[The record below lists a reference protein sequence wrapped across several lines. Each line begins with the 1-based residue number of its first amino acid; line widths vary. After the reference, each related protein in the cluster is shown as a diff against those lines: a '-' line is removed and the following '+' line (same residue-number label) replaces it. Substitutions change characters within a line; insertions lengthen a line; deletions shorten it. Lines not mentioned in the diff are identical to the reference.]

1 MFESVSLASR
11 ESAHRTSLQSLL
23 NSEVQGI
30 QISGIRKLFNLIP
43 DYPGAL
49 SLTIGQPDFPT
60 PDHIKEAAKRAIDAN
75 LTTYTH
81 NAGTI
86 ELRQAACA
94 FLEQRYGL
102 CYHAA
107 DEVITTNGVSEAIDI
122 VLRTILEPGCEV
134 VLPGPVYPAYEPL
147 IRMAQAVPVYI
158 DTRATEFVL
167 TAEQLVAHL
176 TEKTRCVILP
186 YPSNPTGCVMPLPE
200 LQAIADVLRGRNIF
214 IISDEIYSELVYDGA
229 HHSIAALPGMREQTI
244 VVNGLSK
251 SHAMTGWRIGFTFA
265 PKYLT
270 EQMIKVH
277 QYNATC
283 ASSVSQAA
291 ALEALQY
298 GQDDARPMRDAYR
311 LRRDYV
317 CARIEAM
324 GLVVA
329 RPGGA
334 FYAFP
339 SIAKFGITSFDFA
352 VRMLADARVA
362 VVPGSA
368 FSALGEGY
376 LRISYAASMET
387 LTEGLNRMEGFVK
400 ALDA

>member
-1 MFESVSLASR
+1 MSESSSSLQTMHTNA
-11 ESAHRTSLQSLL
+11 LQSLL
-23 NSEVQGI
+23 NSEVQSI
-30 QISGIRKLFNLIP
+30 EISGIRKLFNLLP
-43 DYPGAL
+43 NYPGAL

-60 PDHIKEAAKRAIDAN
+60 PHHIKEAAKRAIDAN

-81 NAGTI
+81 NAGTV
-86 ELRQAACA
+86 ELRRAACN

-102 CYHAA
+102 VYQPA

-147 IRMAQAVPVYI
+147 IRMARAVPVYV
-158 DTRATEFVL
+158 DTRETQFVL
-167 TAEQLVAHL
+167 TAEQLRAHL
-176 TEKTRCVILP
+176 TERTRCVILP
-186 YPSNPTGCVMPLPE
+186 YPSNPTGCVMPLAE
-200 LQAIADVLRGRNIF
+200 LEAIADVLRGRNLF
-214 IISDEIYSELVYDGA
+214 IISDEIYSELVYDGE
-229 HHSIAALPGMREQTI
+229 HHSIATLPGMREQTI

-291 ALEALQY
+291 ALEALQN
-298 GQDDARPMRDAYR
+298 GQDDARPMRDVYR
-311 LRRDYV
+311 TRRDYV
-317 CARIEAM
+317 CTRMDAM
-324 GLVVA
+324 GLPVT

-334 FYAFP
+334 FYVFP
-339 SIAKFGITSFDFA
+339 SIAKFGIPSFDFA
-352 VRMLADARVA
+352 VKMLADAGVA
-362 VVPGSA
+362 VVPGTA
-368 FSALGEGY
+368 FSAVGEGY
-376 LRISYAASMET
+376 VRISYAASMET
-387 LTEGLNRMEGFVK
+387 LTEGLDRMERFIQTIG
-400 ALDA
+400 A